1 MFDDSKINQMQK
13 ASTSC
18 PVPVRNEETAD
29 AKLDQEGK
37 NRVWVILWPTF
48 VFLIVLPCW
57 ISIEATALLLVGLPT

>member
-37 NRVWVILWPTF
+37 NRVWVIL
-48 VFLIVLPCW
+48 
-57 ISIEATALLLVGLPT
+57 